1 MSNELKR
8 VGLVFT
14 QEGAADFKKTLQEV
28 NLELNKNYNQFKLTQ
43 AQWDNSTKSTEK
55 LRAEQEYLKNAYE
68 IQADKVSTLK
78 MQLSDLEN
86 SENKN
91 TNAIKKKRNEL
102 TNAEVKLENYKN
114 KIKDI
119 ENQLNN
125 TGKKIEEFGTKVE
138 NIGNKIE
145 GAGKKLSAF
154 SIATG
159 TALVGCAKSAIDFED
174 AFTGVEKTVD
184 GTEEQMAELKQGIRD
199 MAKEIPST
207 TTEIS
212 AVAEAAGQLGI
223 KTENILD
230 FSKAMI
236 DLGNSTNLTADE
248 AASQLAKF
256 ANIMQM
262 SQKDF
267 DKLGSSIVDLGNH
280 FATTEADI
288 VDMSMRLAGA
298 GKQVGL
304 SEGQVLGLATALSSV
319 GIEAEMGGSA
329 ISKAMVKMQNAVE
342 QGGTKLDTV
351 LEKTGMTLRDL
362 ELLAANDSKGFKEM
376 SQSIGMTSTEV
387 KQLITAGTNLEDF
400 AKISGMT
407 TEQFKKAWKED
418 AAGALSAFIKG
429 LGDAENKGESAITML
444 SEMGLT
450 EVRLRDSLL
459 RAANAGDLFNDA
471 IKTGTEA
478 WEDNTA
484 LTNEANKRYGT
495 LKSQITMAM
504 NKIKDLA
511 ITVGNKLMPYISK
524 LIDGIE
530 NLTNWFANLT
540 DEQADWI
547 VKIGLGVAAVGPLL
561 TIIGKLTSTMGSGI
575 KTLGNF
581 TQAIGVMKGSVST
594 TDTAVN
600 NLAKVIGLLTN
611 PTGLAITAVGLLTT
625 ATMAYC
631 IEIEKEKVSLGGLR
645 DEVDSQRKS
654 WEELGKTRDE
664 NLTNSMKEI
673 DSCEN
678 LVSELKRIV
687 DENGRVKDGYKE
699 RAKVILNELNSALGT
714 EYKLN
719 GDIIDRYKDLKENI
733 EKVITTK
740 KAEAVLNAYQTEYG
754 EAIKKESEATET
766 LVKLKKKLAEASKKM
781 ATGTALERAEAKQ
794 QYESIAREIGE
805 QTDLIS
811 KYGKTITDYENLQK
825 ASAEGNAE
833 AVEKATKNITT
844 SYERVKEASKSSA
857 SEQVN
862 SQAEYVKHLKE
873 SLQEAAETSNTYS
886 EQILTNQL
894 KTEQQKLDN
903 LVDSLV
909 KETAKVQELTPEQVE
924 AWSSIAEQSYTKYSE
939 GLSKVHDATKIEI
952 ERATGIVASDT
963 TLSNASEEVANEVT
977 TAFGLKLKISD
988 KTDEEIALSKSK
1000 IDTNTTLLKASQ
1012 NKATEVTDEYSRN
1025 LCLSNV
1031 AKKKLEDSSKA
1042 INSDTTVENEG
1053 RKLATRA
1060 QLAVKSND
1068 SKKWGE
1074 DMVEGLGKGISRK
1087 SNSSGFISTLSG
1099 LANKIASY
1107 IHFSRPDVGPLRE
1120 YEKWMPDM
1128 VEGLSRT
1135 LDKSSPQLINSV
1147 RNMSQEMANELNDNQ
1162 LKSTTNYNSSS
1173 NKQVSTIDYDKMANS
1188 MLKALTGCK
1197 FTLDEDGFAKII
1209 KDELYKVV

>member
-14 QEGAADFKKTLQEV
+14 QEGAVDFKKILQEV

-68 IQADKVSTLK
+68 IQSDKVNTLK

-86 SENKN
+86 AEDKN

-159 TALVGCAKSAIDFED
+159 SALVGCAKSAIDFED

-223 KTENILD
+223 KTEDILS
-230 FSKAMI
+230 FTRVMI
-236 DLGNSTNLTADE
+236 DLGNSTNVSAEE
-248 AASQLAKF
+248 AASSLAKF
-256 ANIMQM
+256 ANVTKM
-262 SQKDF
+262 SAKDY
-267 DKLGSSIVDLGNH
+267 DKLGSTIVALGNN

-288 VDMSMRLAGA
+288 IEMAQNLASTGT
-298 GKQVGL
+298 QVGM
-304 SEGQVLGLATALSSV
+304 SQSDIMALATALSSV
-319 GIEAEMGGSA
+319 GLEAQAGGTA
-329 ISKAMVKMQNAVE
+329 FSKALTKMQIAVE
-342 QGGTKLDTV
+342 TNSDNLKDWADV
-351 LEKTGMTLRDL
+351 AGMSVNEFADL
-362 ELLAANDSKGFKEM
+362 
-376 SQSIGMTSTEV
+376 
-387 KQLITAGTNLEDF
+387 
-400 AKISGMT
+400 
-407 TEQFKKAWKED
+407 FKKD
-418 AAGALSAFIKG
+418 ATKALEAFIKG
-429 LGDAENKGESAITML
+429 LSECGGETESAIKVL
-444 SEMGLT
+444 DEMGIT
-450 EVRLRDSLL
+450 ETRMRDALL
-459 RAANAGDLFNDA
+459 RSANASEVFTKA
-471 IKTGTEA
+471 IKLGSEA

-484 LTNEANKRYGT
+484 LTNEANKRYET
-495 LKSQITMAM
+495 LKSKITIAM
-504 NKIKDLA
+504 NKVKDIA
-511 ITVGNKLMPYISK
+511 ITLGNKLMPSIEK
-524 LIDGIE
+524 IIDKIE
-530 NLTNWFANLT
+530 DLTNWFANLT
-540 DEQADWI
+540 DEQVDWI
-547 VKIGLGVAAVGPLL
+547 VKIGLTVTAISPLL
-561 TIIGKLTSTMGSGI
+561 TIVGKLTSTIGSGI

-581 TQAIGVMKGSVST
+581 TQAIGVMRGSVTT
-594 TDTAVN
+594 TDTAIN
-600 NLAKVIGLLTN
+600 NLASIMTSLSN
-611 PTGLAITAVGLLTT
+611 PTTLAVTAVGLLTT

-631 IEIEKEKVSLGGLR
+631 IAVEKEKVSLGGLR
-645 DEVDSQRKS
+645 DEVDSQRKN

-664 NLTNSMKEI
+664 SLTNSMKEI

-678 LVSELKRIV
+678 LVSELKRIT

-699 RAKVILNELNSALGT
+699 RAQVILTELNSALGT

-719 GDIIDRYKDLKENI
+719 GDIIDSYKDLKENI
-733 EKVITTK
+733 EKVIATK
-740 KAEAVLNAYQTEYG
+740 KAESVLNAYQTEYG
-754 EAIKKESEATET
+754 EAIKKEAEATET
-766 LVKLKKKLAEASKKM
+766 LIGLKKKYAEASEKM
-781 ATGTALERAEAKQ
+781 ITGSALERAEAKQ
-794 QYESIAREIGE
+794 QCESIARQIGE

-811 KYGKTITDYENLQK
+811 KYGKVIINYDDLQK

-833 AVEKATKNITT
+833 AIKKATDDITT
-844 SYERVKEASKSSA
+844 SYERIKDATKSSI

-862 SQAEYVKHLKE
+862 GQAEYVKYLKE
-873 SLQEAAETSNTYS
+873 SLQEAVETSNTYS

-894 KTEQQKLDN
+894 KTEQQKLDS

-909 KETAKVQELTPEQVE
+909 KETAKIQELTPEQVE

-939 GLSKVHDATKIEI
+939 GLSKVSDATKIEI
-952 ERATGIVASDT
+952 ERTTGIIASDT
-963 TLSNASEEVANEVT
+963 TLSSASEEVANEVT
-977 TAFGLKLKISD
+977 TAYGLKLKISD
-988 KTDEEIALSKSK
+988 KTNEEIALSKSK
-1000 IDTNTTLLKASQ
+1000 IDTNTTLLEATR
-1012 NKATEVTDEYSRN
+1012 NKATEVTDEYSKN
-1025 LCLSNV
+1025 LGLSNV
-1031 AKKKLEDSSKA
+1031 AKKELEDTSKT

-1053 RKLATRA
+1053 KNLAARA

-1068 SKKWGE
+1068 SKRWGE
-1074 DMVEGLGKGISRK
+1074 DMVEGLGKGISSK
-1087 SNSSGFISTLSG
+1087 SNSSWFTSTLSR
-1099 LANKIASY
+1099 LASKIASY

-1128 VEGLSRT
+1128 VEGLSKT

-1147 RNMSQEMANELNDNQ
+1147 RNMSQEMADELNNNQ
-1162 LKSTTNYNSSS
+1162 LNPTTNYNSSS
-1173 NKQVSTIDYDKMANS
+1173 NKQVSIIDYDKMANS

-1197 FTLDEDGFAKII
+1197 FTLDEDGFAKIV